1 MRRLY
6 ELLEIEERMLEV
18 EERMLDGRKQGRV
31 LLGVPRVAVTEPM
44 LECMELASMGISFEL
59 TNSKKYLP
67 LL

>member
-31 LLGVPRVAVTEPM
+31 LLGVLRVAVTEPIV
-44 LECMELASMGISFEL
+44 ECMELVPYSWHLWVS
-59 TNSKKYLP
+59 P
-67 LL
+67 LSS